1 MEATV
6 FEIAG
11 GVGSTPSLVK
21 GVGTK
26 RLGKR
31 RVNLILVGGGGKK
44 EKASP
49 APESTSAVYHAR
61 AMKLSRERALV
72 KNFSKRQKN

>member
-1 MEATV
+1 MGATV
-6 FEIAG
+6 FEIAW
-11 GVGSTPSLVK
+11 GSWLDPPLLVK

-44 EKASP
+44 EKAP
-49 APESTSAVYHAR
+49 APESTSAIYHAR